1 MEDVIGIR
9 VRDANDRWFAFMT
22 YPEIANAVESDGDD
36 LLMVAKPLMKNVEGM
51 AEPIE
56 LRVFPSVRAVEGAR
70 YFYQGLFKFCWWGR
84 PTGKKYA
91 KWRDAIVKDFRRGRG
106 AWLYFLGPLE
116 SET

>member
-9 VRDANDRWFAFMT
+9 VRDSNDRWFGFMT
-22 YPEIANAVESDGDD
+22 YPEISNAVEYGGED
-36 LLMVAKPLMKNVEGM
+36 LLMVAKPFMKNLEDM
-51 AEPIE
+51 ADPIE
-56 LRVFPSVRAVEGAR
+56 LLVFPSVRAVESAR
-70 YFYQGLFKFCWWGR
+70 SFYQGLFRFCWNRR

-116 SET
+116 SNT